1 MGQSTLESSSGIVK
15 QVPVIMFSKIFI
27 FAIISITIQES
38 FGLTTNDL
46 LDLMEDRKGLG
57 SPDLEEIQRLIE
69 DKVADE
75 IDRKMQTFR
84 KLQQLSLLIRDRFL
98 RRLGLA
104 GDDFLADDDLTEADQ
119 MDRKTQ
125 TFMTFKKLQE
135 LNSLIKDRLLLRRLG
150 LTGDDFLAD
159 DMTEAEREAAFLL
172 APIGLPLAATG
183 KFAKVGGLLTL
194 NPLMKGTGLLTKKA
208 GKGLIIA

>member
-1 MGQSTLESSSGIVK
+1 MGSSSAIVK
-15 QVPVIMFSKIFI
+15 QVPVVMFSKIFI
-27 FAIISITIQES
+27 FAIISVTIQGS

-69 DKVADE
+69 AKVADE

-84 KLQQLSLLIRDRFL
+84 KLQQLSLLIRDRLL

-104 GDDFLADDDLTEADQ
+104 GDDFLADDDMTEADQ

-125 TFMTFKKLQE
+125 TFKKLQQ
-135 LNSLIKDRLLLRRLG
+135 LNSFIKDRLLLRRLG
-150 LTGDDFLAD
+150 LTGDDFLADD

-172 APIGLPLAATG
+172 APIGLPLAASG
-183 KFAKVGGLLTL
+183 KFAKVGGLL
-194 NPLMKGTGLLTKKA
+194 
-208 GKGLIIA
+208 

>member
-1 MGQSTLESSSGIVK
+1 M
-15 QVPVIMFSKIFI
+15 
-27 FAIISITIQES
+27 
-38 FGLTTNDL
+38 
-46 LDLMEDRKGLG
+46 
-57 SPDLEEIQRLIE
+57 IE
-69 DKVADE
+69 AKVADE

-84 KLQQLSLLIRDRFL
+84 KLQQLSLLIRDRLL

-104 GDDFLADDDLTEADQ
+104 GDDFLADDDMTEADQ
-119 MDRKTQ
+119 MDRTTQ

-172 APIGLPLAATG
+172 APIGL
-183 KFAKVGGLLTL
+183 
-194 NPLMKGTGLLTKKA
+194 
-208 GKGLIIA
+208 

>member
-1 MGQSTLESSSGIVK
+1 MGQSTFESSSGIVK
-15 QVPVIMFSKIFI
+15 QVLVVMFSKIFI
-27 FAIISITIQES
+27 FAIISVTIQES
-38 FGLTTNDL
+38 FGLTTDDL

-57 SPDLEEIQRLIE
+57 SPNLEEIQRMIE
-69 DKVADE
+69 AKVADE

-84 KLQQLSLLIRDRFL
+84 KLQQLSLLIRDRLL

-104 GDDFLADDDLTEADQ
+104 GDDFLAD
-119 MDRKTQ
+119 
-125 TFMTFKKLQE
+125 
-135 LNSLIKDRLLLRRLG
+135 
-150 LTGDDFLAD
+150 D

>member
-1 MGQSTLESSSGIVK
+1 MGQSTFESSSGIVK
-15 QVPVIMFSKIFI
+15 QVPVVMFSKIFI
-27 FAIISITIQES
+27 FAIISVTIQES
-38 FGLTTNDL
+38 FGLTTDDL

-69 DKVADE
+69 AKVADE

-84 KLQQLSLLIRDRFL
+84 KLQQLRDRLL

-104 GDDFLADDDLTEADQ
+104 GDDFSADDDMTEADQ

-159 DMTEAEREAAFLL
+159 DDMTEAEREAAFLL
-172 APIGLPLAATG
+172 APIGLPLAASG

>member
-1 MGQSTLESSSGIVK
+1 MGQSTFESSSGIVK
-15 QVPVIMFSKIFI
+15 QVLVVMFSKIFI
-27 FAIISITIQES
+27 FAIISVTIQES
-38 FGLTTNDL
+38 FGLTTDDL

-57 SPDLEEIQRLIE
+57 SPNLEEIQRMIE
-69 DKVADE
+69 AKVADE

-84 KLQQLSLLIRDRFL
+84 KLQQLSLLIRDRLL

-104 GDDFLADDDLTEADQ
+104 GDDFLADDDMTEADQ

-159 DMTEAEREAAFLL
+159 DDMTEAEREAAFLL

-183 KFAKVGGLLTL
+183 KFA
-194 NPLMKGTGLLTKKA
+194 
-208 GKGLIIA
+208 